1 MSLKRLWFFKFM
13 LAAKVHVWF
22 GLWDDDKIWHFSSL
36 WFLSEGCEVN
46 EILNPVETFCV
57 GILNAIGSLA
67 IFFWYYIS
75 ETSHTYQHGPATL
88 KAEVKG
94 QSRELVLA
102 VFLTKLVLQLV
113 KSQGTDIG
121 VISQCGHVI
130 HASAVT
136 LLNKDRYRR
145 TCYGWA
151 M

>member
-1 MSLKRLWFFKFM
+1 M
-13 LAAKVHVWF
+13 LAANVHQSF
-22 GLWDDDKIWHFSSL
+22 DLRNLHKIWHFSSL

-46 EILNPVETFCV
+46 EIVKPVETFCV

-67 IFFWYYIS
+67 IFFWYYVS
-75 ETSHTYQHGPATL
+75 ETSHTYQHGPPTL

-94 QSRELVLA
+94 QLRELTLH

-113 KSQGTDIG
+113 KSQGIDIG

-136 LLNKDRYRR
+136 LLNKDRYRG